1 MSGLLMRVSFA
12 AARRPVAALLIVVAL
27 GLAGGALALRLAPT
41 TGESTFV
48 SSGSQAFK
56 ATEDF
61 HRRFGDDAIVVLIQ
75 EKLTNLVDSADL
87 GRLIAFEGCLGGNIP
102 KGKKAYAP
110 VCEQLARLKPVKVV
124 YGPGTFLNEAIN
136 AISEQFTNQL
146 QQVQAAEQQAGAQA
160 QALARKRH
168 YGKART
174 QALVQQA
181 EQQVASQAIS
191 QLSQLALQSG
201 INGLPRLDN
210 KDLINQIVFDATRG
224 SYVPKARFA
233 YLFPSGNAALIQVR
247 LKADLTESDRAKAIS
262 LIRQAAKLVKPVAVT
277 ASFAKHPLGTSYGAQ
292 YTVTGVPVVT
302 NDLAGSVTDSIGT
315 FLLAALLAMALTLVV
330 VFRARLRLLP
340 LAIALAAAGI
350 TFGAMELAG
359 ASLTMASVAVLP
371 VLIGLAVDYAIQLQA
386 RSTEADALP
395 GAGAPTV
402 ATAALATAAG
412 FLALLLSP
420 VPMVRGFGL
429 LLVLGILLAFLC
441 ALVAVPAA
449 LALRAQPERAGRLG
463 PALRGLGEL
472 VGSAV
477 RGAGDLLCAAGRPAA
492 GAGAGAARRLGGA
505 ARSAVAVTAAHPRQ
519 VLAIGLVL
527 AAAGW
532 AADTQ
537 THVES
542 DVRKLVPQDMPA
554 LRDVDR
560 LEQATKISGEI
571 DVTVRAKDVTASAVL
586 KWMTGYQQRVL
597 KQFGYAG
604 ASGCGQARLCP
615 ALSLP
620 DLFSSATNA
629 KSGAPSAAQVR
640 ALLAIIP
647 PYFSQSVITRDRT
660 EANLAFGI
668 RLMPLGEQERVV
680 AAMRHA
686 LNPPKGVTAQLAGL
700 PVLAAD
706 ANAKLSDSGRRLLTL
721 AVSLLLVAF
730 ALLLVFRD
738 VRRAL
743 VPLAPIVLA
752 TGWSSGL
759 LFCLRIPLNPM
770 SATLGALVVAISTEF
785 SVLLAERY
793 RQERAR
799 GSSAAEALSRTYAS
813 TGAAVLASGTTAIL
827 GFAVLAASSI
837 TMLRNFAIVTV
848 VDLTVSLLGVLAVLP
863 AVLAAAERP
872 AVLRV
877 RLRRPRLRRA
887 SAPAG

>member
-1 MSGLLMRVSFA
+1 MSGLLMRVSRA
-12 AARRPVAALLIVVAL
+12 AARRPLVALALVVAL
-27 GLAGGALALRLAPT
+27 GVGGGALALRLQPT

-48 SSGSQAFK
+48 SSGSPAFK

-61 HRRFGDDAIVVLIQ
+61 HRRFGDDAIVVLIE

-87 GRLIAFEGCLGGNIP
+87 GRLIAFEGCLGGNVP
-102 KGKKAYAP
+102 KGKKPYAP
-110 VCEQLARLKPVKVV
+110 VCGELARLKPVKVV

-136 AISEQFTNQL
+136 AISQQFTSQL
-146 QQVQAAEQQAGAQA
+146 QQIQAAEQQAGAQA

-168 YGKART
+168 YSKART
-174 QALVQQA
+174 LKVVRAA
-181 EQQVASQAIS
+181 EQQVASQAFS

-201 INGLPRLDN
+201 INGLPQIDN

-233 YLFPSGNAALIQVR
+233 YLFPSANAALIQVR
-247 LKADLTESDRAKAIS
+247 LKADLSDSERAKAIS
-262 LIRQAAKLVKPVAVT
+262 LIRKAAQLVRPVAVT
-277 ASFAKHPLGTSYGAQ
+277 ASFSKHPLGTSYGAR

-315 FLLAALLAMALTLVV
+315 FLVAALLAMALTLVV

-386 RSTEADALP
+386 RSEEGI

-429 LLVLGILLAFLC
+429 LLVLGILIAFLC

-472 VGSAV
+472 AGSAL
-477 RGAGDLLCAAGRPAA
+477 RGAGDLLRGSAKPAA
-492 GAGAGAARRLGGA
+492 GVTAAVGRRLGTGA
-505 ARSAVAVTAAHPRQ
+505 RTAVAVTGAHPRQ

-542 DVRKLVPQDMPA
+542 DVRKLVPQNMSS

-560 LEQATKISGEI
+560 LEQATKISGEL
-571 DVTVRAKDVTASAVL
+571 DVTVRAKDVTDPAVL
-586 KWMTGYQQRVL
+586 RWMTGYQQRVL
-597 KQFGYAG
+597 KQFGYKG
-604 ASGCGQARLCP
+604 ASGCGQATLCP
-615 ALSLP
+615 ALSLL

-629 KSGAPSAAQVR
+629 RSGSPSAAQVR
-640 ALLAIIP
+640 ALLSVIP

-668 RLMPLGEQERVV
+668 RLMPLSEQERVV
-680 AAMRHA
+680 AGMRRA
-686 LNPPKGVTAQLAGL
+686 LDPPQGVTAQLAGL

-721 AVSLLLVAF
+721 VVSLLLVAA
-730 ALLLVFRD
+730 ALLLVLRD

-743 VPLAPIVLA
+743 IPLAPIVLA

-799 GSSAAEALSRTYAS
+799 GLKAADALSRTYAS

-872 AVLRV
+872 ATL
-877 RLRRPRLRRA
+877 RLRMPRIRRA
-887 SAPAG
+887 LRA

>member
-1 MSGLLMRVSFA
+1 
-12 AARRPVAALLIVVAL
+12 
-27 GLAGGALALRLAPT
+27 
-41 TGESTFV
+41 
-48 SSGSQAFK
+48 
-56 ATEDF
+56 
-61 HRRFGDDAIVVLIQ
+61 
-75 EKLTNLVDSADL
+75 
-87 GRLIAFEGCLGGNIP
+87 
-102 KGKKAYAP
+102 
-110 VCEQLARLKPVKVV
+110 
-124 YGPGTFLNEAIN
+124 
-136 AISEQFTNQL
+136 
-146 QQVQAAEQQAGAQA
+146 
-160 QALARKRH
+160 
-168 YGKART
+168 
-174 QALVQQA
+174 
-181 EQQVASQAIS
+181 
-191 QLSQLALQSG
+191 
-201 INGLPRLDN
+201 
-210 KDLINQIVFDATRG
+210 
-224 SYVPKARFA
+224 
-233 YLFPSGNAALIQVR
+233 
-247 LKADLTESDRAKAIS
+247 
-262 LIRQAAKLVKPVAVT
+262 
-277 ASFAKHPLGTSYGAQ
+277 
-292 YTVTGVPVVT
+292 
-302 NDLAGSVTDSIGT
+302 
-315 FLLAALLAMALTLVV
+315 
-330 VFRARLRLLP
+330 
-340 LAIALAAAGI
+340 
-350 TFGAMELAG
+350 
-359 ASLTMASVAVLP
+359 
-371 VLIGLAVDYAIQLQA
+371 
-386 RSTEADALP
+386 
-395 GAGAPTV
+395 
-402 ATAALATAAG
+402 
-412 FLALLLSP
+412 
-420 VPMVRGFGL
+420 MVRGFGL
-429 LLVLGILLAFLC
+429 LLVLGILIAFLC

-449 LALRAQPERAGRLG
+449 LALRANPDLAGRLA
-463 PALRGLGEL
+463 PALRSAGEAI
-472 VGSAV
+472 GSAL
-477 RGAGDLLCAAGRPAA
+477 RGAGELLAAAAQPARGFALRLAAAAGRGGRAVIAA
-492 GAGAGAARRLGGA
+492 
-505 ARSAVAVTAAHPRQ
+505 TAANPRR
-519 VLAIGLVL
+519 VLAAGLVL
-527 AAAGW
+527 AAVGW

-571 DVTVRAKDVTASAVL
+571 DVTVRAKDVTAPAVL

-597 KQFGYAG
+597 RQFGYAG
-604 ASGCGQARLCP
+604 ASGCGQATLCP

-640 ALLAIIP
+640 ALLSIIP

-668 RLMPLGEQERVV
+668 RLMPLGQQERVV
-680 AAMRHA
+680 ATMRRA
-686 LNPPKGVTAQLAGL
+686 LDPPKGVTAQLAGL

-721 AVSLLLVAF
+721 VVSLLLVAF

-793 RQERAR
+793 RAERAR
-799 GSSAAEALSRTYAS
+799 GLDAAGALSRTYAS

-872 AVLRV
+872 AALRV

-887 SAPAG
+887 LAR